1 MDPLSDVFGLLQVKA
16 VLSARFE
23 AGGDWAVH
31 FAPQPQIKFGAAL
44 RGSCWLTLHGGEPC
58 RLEAGDTYLMTN
70 CPTYVLASDPS
81 QPPVDG
87 SALYA
92 SAEGNAVHYI
102 GNDTVLLAGSFLFD
116 ESNVALLMDVLPALI
131 HIPADNPASKVLRET
146 LHLLDDEL
154 GAHRMGTS
162 IVTSRLGDIL
172 LIQALRAYVASRAP
186 AGWLGA
192 LGDPK
197 IGKALRLMHADVRQN
212 WRVGELAASDGMS
225 RSDFARKFK
234 DCVGLPPLDYLIRW
248 RMHLARDALRKGDKS
263 VAAIASSIGYSS
275 EGAFGNAFKR
285 IFGRAPKRYWARL
298 EDLDRAAETT
308 PSMSRSVG

>member
-23 AGGDWAVH
+23 AGGDWAVR
-31 FAPQPQIKFGAAL
+31 FAPQPQIKFSAAL
-44 RGSCWLTLHGGEPC
+44 RGRCWLILHGGEPC

-70 CPTYVLASDPS
+70 SPAYVLASDPS

-102 GNDTVLLAGSFLFD
+102 GDDTVLLGGSFLFD
-116 ESNVALLMDVLPALI
+116 ESNAALLMDVLPALI

-154 GAHRMGTS
+154 GAHRMSTS

-192 LGDPK
+192 LVISSFATSSLPLLGHLPSVLIRFSTRLPDAMP
-197 IGKALRLMHADVRQN
+197 IDIARAADSYGIRLMQAPLREVYAF
-212 WRVGELAASDGMS
+212 ES
-225 RSDFARKFK
+225 RIKF
-234 DCVGLPPLDYLIRW
+234 
-248 RMHLARDALRKGDKS
+248 S
-263 VAAIASSIGYSS
+263 
-275 EGAFGNAFKR
+275 
-285 IFGRAPKRYWARL
+285 
-298 EDLDRAAETT
+298 
-308 PSMSRSVG
+308 